1 MRECDEEPD
10 AINDEEDARTIGDKR
25 RDRRARAARKATSP
39 GPDADAMDFSEP
51 SPERFES
58 DDEEIQANVSTA
70 VGDDVYL
77 EDEEGEE
84 VLGGAAL
91 SPRIFVSFNQFM
103 RFRTALRRKHGYHHI
118 FSTGKLGQLWLMDAY
133 MRNMEVR
140 LEHIRKNF
148 TDIRR
153 DKKFVLNVSKQCL
166 GRLSWKP

>member
-1 MRECDEEPD
+1 
-10 AINDEEDARTIGDKR
+10 
-25 RDRRARAARKATSP
+25 
-39 GPDADAMDFSEP
+39 MDFSEP

-91 SPRIFVSFNQFM
+91 GPRKFVSFNQFM

-153 DKKFVLNVSKQCL
+153 DKKFVLNVSKLCL
-166 GRLSWKP
+166 GRPSWKP